1 MPASFEPPPLE
12 SDEPPLTVEQLRKLA
27 PEQLAH
33 ALAIAQTA
41 SEWVGRRTKA
51 TLDRGTQVF
60 ALFSSSSFF
69 VCLLTHPFFPIC
81 HTPFSPYVTP
91 HSPHISPNGFQ
102 VFALFFFALGLL
114 ALSNC
119 LGRVLFSATSFGCRR
134 IWRCSKSRRAYL
146 ESEPVLGF

>member
-81 HTPFSPYVTP
+81 HTPFSPHLTESILFFYR
-91 HSPHISPNGFQ
+91 FQ